1 MSEAMLL
8 KGMVEQIF
16 DTSKEPWERKAC
28 GRQKCH
34 ELIVRLEEFTRKSGF
49 GNKERCEI
57 PDACI
62 PNIRRVYETEL
73 KNS

>member
-8 KGMVEQIF
+8 KGMIEQVF

-28 GRQKCH
+28 GRKKCQ
-34 ELIVRLEEFTRKSGF
+34 ELIVRLEDFTHKSGF
-49 GNKERCEI
+49 GNRECSEI

-62 PNIRRVYETEL
+62 QNIRRVYDKKL
-73 KNS
+73 RNL